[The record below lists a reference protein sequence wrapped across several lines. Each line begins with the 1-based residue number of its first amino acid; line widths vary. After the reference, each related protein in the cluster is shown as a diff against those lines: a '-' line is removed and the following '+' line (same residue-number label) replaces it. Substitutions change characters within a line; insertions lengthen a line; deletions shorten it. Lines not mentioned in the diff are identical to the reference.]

1 VWGVVKLAMRAVIW
15 RRTLDPPLVGL
26 RSLLAF
32 AVLVAAVRAGL
43 QLIEAGA
50 LQDFNPYGLNAVIAW
65 IALELAIAALFVRP
79 AARTTGLAAMFVL
92 SVIADI
98 VMTAMSVGA
107 PLVMQAAGQP
117 AFINNAVVAS
127 ATYIL
132 LFVWWIGAMTCI
144 VGSLE
149 QQSGW
154 RLVARIAGLWL
165 ALFAANVAMP
175 HTPVFVP
182 PDFDPRNANWW
193 ETVYAAHRA
202 EGKPRT
208 GLSSGQIVQ
217 IDKTQPRLLE
227 DQFAR
232 LAPSRKGETEIYTL
246 AVAGWAD
253 QDVFIKEIDGALEA
267 IGSVLPIKG
276 RTVRLINRRDT
287 VDTIPL
293 ANFRNFSAAVHAIGD
308 VMDKDNDVFVLVMT
322 SHGEQTGFAL
332 QLPGGTAELTPQQ
345 VAAALDGEG
354 IKNRVVIVSA
364 CFSGIFVPPLANDN
378 TIVITAADAKH
389 TSFGCAPERDWTYFG
404 DAFFHQSLH
413 PGADFENAF
422 EHARVLIHGWEMM
435 DRATPSNPQGS
446 FGRALAAKLAPFFAT
461 NPRP

>member
-1 VWGVVKLAMRAVIW
+1 MWGVVKLAMRAVIW
-15 RRTLDPPLVGL
+15 RRTFDPPLVGL

-79 AARTTGLAAMFVL
+79 AARTTALAAMFVL

-154 RLVARIAGLWL
+154 RVVGRIAGLWL

-253 QDVFIKEIDGALEA
+253 LDVFIKEIDGALEA

-287 VDTIPL
+287 VDKIPL
-293 ANFRNFSAAVHAIGD
+293 ANFRNFTAAVHAIGD

>member
-1 VWGVVKLAMRAVIW
+1 MRAAIW
-15 RRTLDPPLVGL
+15 RRTSNPALVGL
-26 RSLLAF
+26 QLLLAL
-32 AVLVAAVRAGL
+32 AALLAAVRAGL
-43 QLIEAGA
+43 QLVEAGA
-50 LQDFNPYGLNAVIAW
+50 WQDFNPYGLNAVIAW

-79 AARTTGLAAMFVL
+79 AARTTALAAMFVL
-92 SVIADI
+92 SAIADI
-98 VMTAMSVGA
+98 AMTAISVGA
-107 PLVMQAAGQP
+107 PLMAQAAGQP
-117 AFINNAVVAS
+117 VLINNSVVAG
-127 ATYIL
+127 AIYTL
-132 LFVWWIGAMTCI
+132 LFAWWIGAMTCI

-154 RLVARIAGLWL
+154 RLVGRIAGLWL
-165 ALFAANVAMP
+165 ALFVANAAMP
-175 HTPVFVP
+175 HTSVFVP

-193 ETVYAAHRA
+193 ETVYAVHRA
-202 EGKPRT
+202 EGKSRT
-208 GLSSGQIVQ
+208 GQGAAQGNRQVALIE
-217 IDKTQPRLLE
+217 KTQPRLLQ
-227 DQFAR
+227 DQFAG
-232 LAPSRKGETEIYTL
+232 LTPSRKGETEIYTL

-253 QDVFIKEIDGALEA
+253 QDVFIKELDGALEA

-276 RTVRLINRRDT
+276 HTVRLINRRDT
-287 VDTIPL
+287 VNTIPL
-293 ANFRNFSAAVHAIGD
+293 ANFSNFTAAAHAIGD
-308 VMDKDNDVFVLVMT
+308 VMDKDNDVFILVMT

-332 QLPGGTAELTPQQ
+332 QLPGGTAELTPKQ

-413 PGADFENAF
+413 PGADFQNAF
-422 EHARVLIHGWEMM
+422 DHARVLIQGWEMM

-446 FGRALAAKLAPFFAT
+446 FGRALVAKLAPFFAT

>member
-1 VWGVVKLAMRAVIW
+1 MRAAIW
-15 RRTLDPPLVGL
+15 RRTSNPALVGL
-26 RSLLAF
+26 QLLLAL
-32 AVLVAAVRAGL
+32 AALLAAVRAGL
-43 QLIEAGA
+43 QLVEAGA
-50 LQDFNPYGLNAVIAW
+50 WQDFNPYGLNAVIAW

-79 AARTTGLAAMFVL
+79 AARTTALAAMFVL
-92 SVIADI
+92 SAIADI
-98 VMTAMSVGA
+98 AMTAISVGA
-107 PLVMQAAGQP
+107 PLMAQAAGQP
-117 AFINNAVVAS
+117 VLINNSVVAG
-127 ATYIL
+127 AIYTL
-132 LFVWWIGAMTCI
+132 LFAWWIGAMTCI

-154 RLVARIAGLWL
+154 RLVGRIAGLWL
-165 ALFAANVAMP
+165 ALFVANAAMP
-175 HTPVFVP
+175 HTSVFVP

-193 ETVYAAHRA
+193 ETVYAVHRA
-202 EGKPRT
+202 EGKSRT
-208 GLSSGQIVQ
+208 GQGAAQGNRQVALIE
-217 IDKTQPRLLE
+217 KTQPRLLQ
-227 DQFAR
+227 DQFAG
-232 LAPSRKGETEIYTL
+232 LTPSRKGETEIYTL

-253 QDVFIKEIDGALEA
+253 QDVFIKELDGALEA

-276 RTVRLINRRDT
+276 HTVRLINRRDT
-287 VDTIPL
+287 VNTIPL
-293 ANFRNFSAAVHAIGD
+293 ANFSNFTAAAHAIGD
-308 VMDKDNDVFVLVMT
+308 VMDKDNDVFILVMT

-332 QLPGGTAELTPQQ
+332 QLPGGTAELTPKQ

-413 PGADFENAF
+413 PGADFQNAF
-422 EHARVLIHGWEMM
+422 DHARVLIHGWEMM

-446 FGRALAAKLAPFFAT
+446 FGRALVAKLAPFFAT

>member
-1 VWGVVKLAMRAVIW
+1 MWGVVKLTMRAVIW
-15 RRTLDPPLVGL
+15 RRTFDPPLVGL

-43 QLIEAGA
+43 QLVEAGA

-154 RLVARIAGLWL
+154 RVVGRIAGLWL

-308 VMDKDNDVFVLVMT
+308 VMDRDNDVFVLVMT

>member
-1 VWGVVKLAMRAVIW
+1 MWGVVKLAMRAAIW
-15 RRTLDPPLVGL
+15 RRTSDPPLVGL

-32 AVLVAAVRAGL
+32 AGFVAAVRAGL
-43 QLIEAGA
+43 QLVEAGA
-50 LQDFNPYGLNAVIAW
+50 WQAFNPYGLNAVIAW

-79 AARTTGLAAMFVL
+79 AARTTALAAMFVL

-98 VMTAMSVGA
+98 VMTAIGIGA
-107 PLVMQAAGQP
+107 PVLTQAAGQP
-117 AFINNAVVAS
+117 ALVNNAVVAG
-127 ATYIL
+127 AAYTL
-132 LFVWWIGAMTCI
+132 LFVWWVGAMTCI

-154 RLVARIAGLWL
+154 RLVGRIAGLWL
-165 ALFAANVAMP
+165 ALFAANVALP
-175 HTPVFVP
+175 HTPLFVP

-202 EGKPRT
+202 EGKPRSQGAAQVT
-208 GLSSGQIVQ
+208 QVEKS
-217 IDKTQPRLLE
+217 QPRLLQE
-227 DQFAR
+227 QFAQ
-232 LAPSRKGETEIYTL
+232 LTPSRKGETEIFTL

-253 QDVFIKEIDGALEA
+253 QDVFVKELNGALEA
-267 IGSVLPIKG
+267 LGSVLPIKG

-287 VDTIPL
+287 VTTIPL
-293 ANFRNFSAAVHAIGD
+293 ANFPNYKAAVHAIGN

-332 QLPGGTAELTPQQ
+332 QLPGGVAELTPQQ

-422 EHARVLIHGWEMM
+422 DHARVLIHGWEMM
-435 DRATPSNPQGS
+435 DQATPSNPQGS
-446 FGRALAAKLAPFFAT
+446 FGPALVAKLMPLFAT